1 VSGDIRKTVLI
12 VEDDEATQ
20 SLLCAVLR
28 RCGLDSVIAANGLA
42 AIELLDARDDFA
54 CILLDL
60 MMPVHDGTSVL
71 SHLAARERR
80 VPVIVCTAAV
90 PITKDSFD
98 HSLVCAVIR
107 KPFDVEQ
114 LSAAVLALVK

>member
-1 VSGDIRKTVLI
+1 LSEDIRRTVLI

-20 SLLCAVLR
+20 NLLVAVLR
-28 RCGLDSVIAANGLA
+28 RCGLSGVIAANGLA
-42 AIELLDARDDFA
+42 AIEMLDARDDFA

-60 MMPVHDGTSVL
+60 MMPVHDGSSVL
-71 SHLAARERR
+71 AYMAGRERK
-80 VPVIVCTAAV
+80 VPVIVCTAAA
-90 PITKDSFD
+90 PITSESFD

-114 LSAAVLALVK
+114 LSAAVLALVE

>member
-1 VSGDIRKTVLI
+1 MSVERTKQVLI

-20 SLLCAVLR
+20 SLLVAVLR
-28 RCGLDSVIAANGLA
+28 RCGLSSVIAPDGLA
-42 AIELLDARDDFA
+42 AIKILESGDDFA

-60 MMPVHDGTSVL
+60 MMPVYDGSSVL
-71 SHLAARERR
+71 AHLATRERK

-90 PITKDSFD
+90 PLTKDSFD
-98 HSLVCAVIR
+98 QSLVCAVIR

-114 LSAAVLALVK
+114 LSAAVLALIE